1 MKAIESFLE
10 DTLLGQLISTA
21 CAVGVPLIMVI
32 LL

>member
-1 MKAIESFLE
+1 MKTFESFFE

-21 CAVGVPLIMVI
+21 CAVGIPLMLVT

>member
-1 MKAIESFLE
+1 MKAIESFFE
-10 DTLLGQLISTA
+10 DTLPGQLISTA

>member
-1 MKAIESFLE
+1 MRALERFFE